1 MEDASRLAAMQ
12 AVESLAQ
19 AIIER
24 AGSTID
30 AGIEEALRS
39 AMRAWTESR
48 LRAVVQ
54 AAQGGD

>member
-1 MEDASRLAAMQ
+1 MQ

-39 AMRAWTESR
+39 AIRTWTESR